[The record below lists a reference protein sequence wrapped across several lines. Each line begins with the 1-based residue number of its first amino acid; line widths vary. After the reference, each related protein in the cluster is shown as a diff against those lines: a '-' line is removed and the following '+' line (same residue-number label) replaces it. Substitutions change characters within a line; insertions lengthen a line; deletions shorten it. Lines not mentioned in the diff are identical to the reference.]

1 MGNLRIDNGE
11 GLDWRMYVCVN
22 VCASLKGRCKRV
34 QGCHGQRFF
43 SPLLLLKLVT
53 IGSLDR
59 NAVSLA
65 NKLRTLMGPAPG
77 RK

>member
-22 VCASLKGRCKRV
+22 VCESLKGRCKRV

-43 SPLLLLKLVT
+43 SPPLLLLKLVT
-53 IGSLDR
+53 IGSLER
-59 NAVSLA
+59 SFS
-65 NKLRTLMGPAPG
+65 GQ
-77 RK
+77 